1 MMIQLTP
8 HMRILLAIESIRF
21 NVGIDGLVA
30 ICRQQLMLDP
40 SRGTLFVFS
49 NRRHTAIKALMYD
62 GQGFW
67 LFHKRLSSGRFA
79 FWPKADVPC
88 LTLQPWQ
95 LQMLLVG
102 GDPMSGNVPPDWRPL
117 PIAD

>member
-1 MMIQLTP
+1 MIQATP
-8 HMRILLAIESIRF
+8 HMPIWLAPDHI
-21 NVGIDGLVA
+21 NLKVGIDGLAA
-30 ICRQQLMLDP
+30 ICRQKLMADP
-40 SRGTLFVFS
+40 SKGALFVFS
-49 NRRHTAIKALMYD
+49 NRRRTAIKALMYD

-88 LTLQPWQ
+88 ITLQPWQ

-102 GDPMSGNVPPDWRPL
+102 GDPMSGNVPPAWRPL
-117 PIAD
+117 PIAA